1 MFSSVPLIFPPTVV
15 GNITASVALILWT
28 NGQLPL
34 PTGSCGEE
42 GLKKLAPDHLSPGA
56 SGQHSRGREIFGLL
70 NCLSSTASLTR
81 SFSFSLSLCH
91 SLALWKLATLFQPD
105 WGQGECPKIG
115 CGCSRLGWKGV
126 PAPSSAI
133 AKMGQHPRTSRCV
146 GTRQNTVRPCGQ
158 VEVWEAGEREAVAR
172 KEPSLWVLR
181 GSWSLE
187 DWSLARA
194 PFPSFH
200 LVETCPG

>member
-34 PTGSCGEE
+34 PTWSCGEE

-70 NCLSSTASLTR
+70 NSLQQHLSLAL
-81 SFSFSLSLCH
+81 SLSL
-91 SLALWKLATLFQPD
+91 SLSLSGSLETGYSLPTRL
-105 WGQGECPKIG
+105 GGGECPKIG

-133 AKMGQHPRTSRCV
+133 AKMGQHPRTSRCA

>member
-34 PTGSCGEE
+34 PTGSCGEK
-42 GLKKLAPDHLSPGA
+42 GLKKLAPDLLSPGA

-70 NCLSSTASLTR
+70 NCLSSTASLAR
-81 SFSFSLSLCH
+81 SFSFSLSL
-91 SLALWKLATLFQPD
+91 SVTLWLSGNWLLSSNQI
-105 WGQGECPKIG
+105 GGGCPKIG

-146 GTRQNTVRPCGQ
+146 GTRQNTMRPHGQ